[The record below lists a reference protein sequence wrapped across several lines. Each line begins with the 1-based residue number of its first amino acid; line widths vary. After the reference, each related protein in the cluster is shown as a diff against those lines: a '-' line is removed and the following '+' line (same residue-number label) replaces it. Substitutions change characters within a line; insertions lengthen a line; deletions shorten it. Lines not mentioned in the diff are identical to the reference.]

1 MHTNGLRYRTATTRV
16 GTLLMAAGEDG
27 ITHVSLGESA
37 AALVDALRVQ
47 AGKRSFRE
55 AEAEPTAGDPLPA
68 WLDALVSHLDH
79 DVPLPPLPIVT
90 AGTPF
95 QQRVWEALRQVPAGS
110 TTTYRALAEA
120 IGQPGAVRAVGSAC
134 GANRVAV
141 LIPCHRAVRT
151 DGGLGGFRW
160 GLERKRAL
168 LDRERHAR

>member
-1 MHTNGLRYRTATTRV
+1 MHTNRLRYRTATTRV
-16 GTLLMAAGEDG
+16 GALLMAAGEGG
-27 ITHVSLGESA
+27 ITHVSLGDSA
-37 AALVDALRVQ
+37 AVLVDALQAQ
-47 AGKRSFRE
+47 AGKRPFRE
-55 AEAEPTAGDPLPA
+55 AKVEPTDSDPLPA
-68 WLDALVSHLDH
+68 WLAALTAHLDH
-79 DVPLPPLPIVT
+79 DALLPPLPIVT

-141 LIPCHRAVRT
+141 LIPCHRALRA

>member
-1 MHTNGLRYRTATTRV
+1 MHTDGLRYRTTTTCV
-16 GTLLMAAGEDG
+16 GTLLMAAGDAG

-37 AALVDALRVQ
+37 AVLVDALRAQ
-47 AGKRSFRE
+47 AGQRPFRE
-55 AEAEPTAGDPLPA
+55 ADAEDGDPLPA
-68 WLDALVSHLDH
+68 WLTALASHLDH

-120 IGQPGAVRAVGSAC
+120 VGQPGAVRAVGSAC